1 MESKTAAFITL
12 GCKINQYETE
22 AIRREVLELG
32 YEEVRA
38 STPADVYVVNT
49 CSVTAQ
55 SGAKSRKY
63 IQRAARTNPEARIVV
78 VGCSSD
84 QEKESFS
91 KIPQVALLGGNEEKP
106 MVASFLDGCWNPGE
120 EIPAE
125 MRDIFELNIS
135 GFGDRTRATV
145 KVQDGCNNYCSFCI
159 IPFLRGLS
167 KSRDPDAVIDEIR
180 RLVDNGYIEVVVSGV
195 HLQDYGLELD
205 PSLDLVDLLRR
216 IGAVEGLRRVRL
228 SSLGARAFTP
238 QLIDLLEDPV
248 FCRHWHIPL
257 QAGSDK
263 VLEVM
268 RRGYTI
274 RDFRLAVEELT
285 ERFDDPS
292 ITSDVIVG
300 HPGETEDDFSET
312 IERCREFGFSKI
324 HVFPFSMREGTLA
337 ATLKREVV
345 DPAEVRRRAGELG
358 AVDRELNCEYRERFI
373 GRELDVLVEGASRGR
388 DDWLEGLA
396 GRYLKVAFP
405 APSPGAARR
414 FQGTLQRVKI
424 DKISEGGLDGHW
436 DEVPVDASGVA
447 L

>member
-1 MESKTAAFITL
+1 MEPKTAAFITL

-180 RLVDNGYIEVVVSGV
+180 RLVDNGYIEVVISGV
-195 HLQDYGLELD
+195 HLQDYGLELE

-216 IGAVEGLRRVRL
+216 IAKVEGLRRVRL

-238 QLIDLLEDPV
+238 QLIDLLENPV

-263 VLEVM
+263 VLDIM

-292 ITSDVIVG
+292 ITTDVIVG

-324 HVFPFSMREGTLA
+324 HIFPFSMREGTLA
-337 ATLKREVV
+337 ATLKRDVV
-345 DPAEVRRRAGELG
+345 DSAEVRRRAGELG

-388 DDWLEGLA
+388 DGWLEGMA
-396 GRYLKVAFP
+396 ARYLKVAFP
-405 APSPGAARR
+405 APSPGAVRR

-436 DEVPVDASGVA
+436 NEVPVDASGVT